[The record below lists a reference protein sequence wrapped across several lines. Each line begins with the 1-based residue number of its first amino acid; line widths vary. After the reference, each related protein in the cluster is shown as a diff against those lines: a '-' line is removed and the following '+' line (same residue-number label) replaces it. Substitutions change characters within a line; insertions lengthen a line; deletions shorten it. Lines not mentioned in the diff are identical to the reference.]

1 MLGLASISVIQRTKE
16 VGIRKVLGATVTHI
30 VLLLSRDFAKPVAGA
45 IVLAL
50 PLAYLAM
57 YHWLDNFAYHIEISW
72 SIYLMAGL
80 AALGIALLTVSFHAI
95 RAAMADPVET
105 LRYE

>member
-1 MLGLASISVIQRTKE
+1 MA
-16 VGIRKVLGATVTHI
+16 
-30 VLLLSRDFAKPVAGA
+30 VA
-45 IVLAL
+45 ILLAL

-57 YHWLDNFAYHIEISW
+57 NRWLDDFAYRIEISW
-72 SIYLMAGL
+72 PLFLMAGL
-80 AALGIALLTVSFHAI
+80 AALVIALLTVSFHAI